1 MIEIDQQKL
10 LDDGIK
16 MVFFSRNI
24 HTRFKNFVKKNV

>member
-16 MVFFSRNI
+16 MVFFLGI
-24 HTRFKNFVKKNV
+24 YTPGLKIL